1 MGGIGITAFF
11 LWMVFWGGKKAIL
24 TTRNRHFRATKTPSW
39 LCLSHQLL
47 IQHGVDGRWMYRDD
61 LPYLQLS
68 VSELKS
74 SCLIFH
80 LPVSSAVCALL
91 LYRAM
96 KGYSCNGRA
105 QESLV
110 ASLVCFPSPLAFSY
124 HCQRYEISD
133 SGCLLSTTLEEYIQ
147 PFLTRR
153 WPLTH

>member
-1 MGGIGITAFF
+1 MGGIGITVFF
-11 LWMVFWGGKKAIL
+11 CEWYFGVVKRPFLQPEIGIFVPQ
-24 TTRNRHFRATKTPSW
+24 KTPSW

-61 LPYLQLS
+61 LPYLQSS
-68 VSELKS
+68 VSELIS

-91 LYRAM
+91 LCRAM

-110 ASLVCFPSPLAFSY
+110 ASLVCFPSPLTFSY

-133 SGCLLSTTLEEYIQ
+133 SGCLLSTTLAEYIP

-153 WPLTH
+153 